1 MRPPAVHLR
10 APSPALLALPWDV
23 PLAEWPDDVAHFH
36 DLEVGPSRHV
46 VRFLSL
52 NSGPL
57 YAVKELPAR
66 LARREYSVLRELEG
80 RRLPSVEAV
89 GLAERHDGEAIVVTE
104 HLAHAWQYRRLFL
117 RLGEAG
123 RLHRGRL
130 FDAMAGLLVEL
141 HAAGVYWGD
150 CSLPNTLFRRDGQA
164 LQAFLVDAET
174 SAVHPELSDG
184 QRELDLE
191 ILVENVSG
199 GLADIGA
206 QLGLSDEAIEDD
218 IEDAL
223 AVRDRYEALWDEL
236 RDRHVAPSDRRA
248 VEARIRRVNELGF
261 AVEELSLEPAGETD
275 ELRLHLT
282 VAGRRFHAEAL
293 RRLTGLETG
302 EGQAAILLGDLQ
314 AYGAT
319 LAARSQTP
327 VPEREAAERWLREVL
342 RPMLPLAHA
351 ALGERGDPIQAYC
364 DLLEVR
370 WLLSERAGTN
380 VGDEAALMA
389 LAAREAPERSAAEM
403 APADLLPGESG
414 AG

>member
-1 MRPPAVHLR
+1 MAPPAVHLR
-10 APSPALLALPWDV
+10 APTPGLLALPWEL
-23 PLAEWPDDVAHFH
+23 PLADWPDEAARFH

-46 VRFLSL
+46 VRFLSVGA
-52 NSGPL
+52 GPL

-66 LARREYSVLRELEG
+66 LARREYDVLRELEA
-80 RRLPSVEAV
+80 RRLPAVEAV
-89 GLAERHDGEAIVVTE
+89 GLAERDDGEAILVTR
-104 HLAHAWQYRRLFL
+104 HLTHGWQYRRLFL

-150 CSLPNTLFRRDGQA
+150 CSLPNTLFKRDGQA

-174 SAVHPELSDG
+174 SEIHPLLSDG

-223 AVRDRYEALWDEL
+223 AVRDRYEELWDEL
-236 RDRHVAPSDRRA
+236 RDRRVAPADRHA

-261 AVEELSLEPAGETD
+261 AVEELTLEPSGRTD

-282 VAGRRFHAEAL
+282 VAGRHYHAEAL

-314 AYGAT
+314 AYGAA
-319 LAARSQTP
+319 LAASGGAP
-327 VPEREAAERWLREVL
+327 LDEREVGERWLREVV

-370 WLLSERAGTN
+370 WLLSERAGEN
-380 VGDEAALMA
+380 VGDETALMA
-389 LAAREAPERSAAEM
+389 LAARETPERSAAEM

-414 AG
+414 A

>member
-1 MRPPAVHLR
+1 VR
-10 APSPALLALPWDV
+10 
-23 PLAEWPDDVAHFH
+23 FH
-36 DLEVGPSRHV
+36 ELEVGPSRHV

-52 NSGPL
+52 GGDGPL

-66 LARREYSVLRELEG
+66 LARREYAVLRDLES

-89 GLAERHDGEAIVVTE
+89 GLAERADGEAILVTE

-174 SAVHPELSDG
+174 SEVHPTLSDG
-184 QRELDLE
+184 QREMDLE

-206 QLGLSDEAIEDD
+206 QLGLSDEAIADD

-236 RDRHVAPSDRRA
+236 RDRDVAPSDRHA
-248 VEARIRRVNELGF
+248 VEARIRRANELGF
-261 AVEELSLEPAGETD
+261 AVEELSLEPAGD
-275 ELRLHLT
+275 ADRLRLHLT
-282 VAGRRFHAEAL
+282 VAGRHFHAEAL
-293 RRLTGLETG
+293 RRLVGLETG

-314 AYGAT
+314 AYGAA
-319 LAARSQTP
+319 LAAQGQKL
-327 VPEREAAERWLREVL
+327 PEREVGERWLREVV

-370 WLLSERAGTN
+370 WLLSERAGEN

-389 LAAREAPERSAAEM
+389 LAARETPERSAAEL
-403 APADLLPGESG
+403 ADADLLPGESG
-414 AG
+414 ASD